1 MDRRDVLKM
10 LAGAA
15 ALGGCPA
22 WAQDGF
28 PSRMMKVV
36 VAYPPG
42 GVTDI
47 AGRLMAEILS
57 KELGKPAIV
66 ENKGGGTG
74 TIAQQYVL
82 QQPHDGHVL
91 LSGGLGGLILPVI
104 LNPNLPVDPQASF
117 TPVAQVAEFVNV
129 LLVGRDVQAR
139 NVSELIEHAKA
150 NPGKLNYATNGVG
163 TSAHFTSELFNLQA
177 GTKVIH
183 IPYRSSG
190 EVISG
195 LRNGDVHMAFAN
207 APAVNALVKAGTL
220 RAIAVTS
227 AQRTKDLPDVPTMV
241 ESGMPDFVVTSWLG
255 AYAAAGT
262 PPDVIRKL
270 SEIIVRGAQQPENV
284 QRFETVGF
292 QVSTKDAAAYAA
304 FNRAELARWKDV
316 ARLAIIR
323 AEG

>member
-10 LAGAA
+10 FAGAA

-47 AGRLMAEILS
+47 AGRLIAEIVS
-57 KELGKPAIV
+57 KEFGKPAIV

-74 TIAQQYVL
+74 TVAQQYVL

-104 LNPNLPVDPQASF
+104 LNPSLPVDPQASF

-129 LLVGRDVQAR
+129 LLVGRDVKAR
-139 NVSELIEHAKA
+139 NVAELIEYAKA

-177 GTKVIH
+177 GTKVTH

-220 RAIAVTS
+220 RAIAVSS
-227 AQRTKDLPDVPTMV
+227 ANRTKDLPDVPTMV
-241 ESGMPDFVVTSWLG
+241 ESGMPDFVVTSWLAPTRPQAPRG
-255 AYAAAGT
+255 CRPEAG
-262 PPDVIRKL
+262 RGH
-270 SEIIVRGAQQPENV
+270 RAGAQQPENV

-304 FNRAELARWKDV
+304 FNRSELARWKDV
-316 ARLAIIR
+316 ARLANIR